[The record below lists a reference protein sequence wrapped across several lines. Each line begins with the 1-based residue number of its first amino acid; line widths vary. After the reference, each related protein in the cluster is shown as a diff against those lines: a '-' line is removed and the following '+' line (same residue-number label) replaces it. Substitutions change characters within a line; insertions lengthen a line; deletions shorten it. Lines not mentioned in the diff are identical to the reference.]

1 MAARIVMFNA
11 AVAAAVAVAVA
22 AAATVAAAVAAL
34 YNYTL
39 EQHWRV
45 GDGHMAFIATRPTYE
60 PDNRTSEIR
69 TLLRKLPA
77 TFRSL
82 CLLDCGI

>member
-1 MAARIVMFNA
+1 MINADLIGIELNWLPGWDPAEAAE
-11 AVAAAVAVAVA
+11 AAA
-22 AAATVAAAVAAL
+22 AAL

-39 EQHWRV
+39 KQQCRVWRR
-45 GDGHMAFIATRPTYE
+45 HMAFSGTGLTYE
-60 PDNRTSEIR
+60 VDNRTSEIR

-77 TFRSL
+77 TFRLL